1 MVLSLLLFLGLVG
14 GTIYFGKQQL
24 AARAVA
30 AAAAKAPRVET
41 PLPAGAEVSFS
52 GVVQA
57 RNVLAIPAPIDG
69 TVEAVDVQ
77 VGSAVE
83 QGQALGRVKN
93 EGLAATH
100 AAAKAD
106 LETVAERVSTLESS
120 LIAARLEASRS
131 GIDAERARGDADRA
145 ERNARREEMLFKE
158 GATPRLKF
166 EKAQKDAATG
176 AAEVE
181 ALRSAATQAAEKVT
195 KVTSDLEAA
204 KRSIDEKAA
213 ELEGAQAEIDA
224 AAVTAP
230 VDGVI
235 IAVNAKAGD
244 AVTKAGADLFQIA
257 VAADEL
263 LVNIEPNPQVASKFV
278 EGLPALLQLLELSLD
293 GVAGELK
300 RGDKGQWRVE
310 FKAPNPN
317 VKPGLNAVVKV
328 KLP

>member
-1 MVLSLLLFLGLVG
+1 MLAALLFIGLVG
-14 GTIYFGKQQL
+14 GTIYFGKQQI
-24 AARAVA
+24 AARA
-30 AAAAKAPRVET
+30 AAAAAAQAARVEA
-41 PLPAGAEVSFS
+41 PVPAGAEVSFT
-52 GVVQA
+52 GLVQA

-77 VGSAVE
+77 EGSSVE
-83 QGQALGRVKN
+83 QGQALARVKN
-93 EGLAATH
+93 EGLAAAH

-106 LETVAERVSTLESS
+106 LETAAERVSTLEST

-131 GIDAERARGDADRA
+131 GVDSERARGEADRL
-145 ERNARREEMLFKE
+145 ERNLRREELLFKE
-158 GATPRLKF
+158 GATARLKF
-166 EKAQKDAATG
+166 EKAQKDAATA
-176 AAEVE
+176 AAENE
-181 ALRSAATQAAEKVT
+181 ALRSAAAQAAEKVT
-195 KVTSDLEAA
+195 KVSSDLEAA
-204 KRSIDEKAA
+204 KRAIDEKSKD
-213 ELEGAQAEIDA
+213 LEGAQAEIDA

-263 LVNIEPNPQVASKFV
+263 LVNIEPNPRVAGKLV
-278 EGLPALLQLLELSLD
+278 EGLPALIQLLELSLD
-293 GVAGELK
+293 GVPGELK

-310 FKAPNPN
+310 FKAPNAN